1 MKISVIIPTMNEP
14 AIANVV
20 DDVLDALQQYS
31 VEVIVVDKSKDETA
45 VRAAELGAKVIH
57 QTGTGYGDA
66 YITGFKHISEDTET
80 VVILDGDYT
89 YDPYDIPK
97 LLQPINDGADV
108 VIGTRFALMDKGAMS
123 RRNALG
129 NRMLT
134 ALLRSL
140 YHVRLT
146 DSQSGMRAIRRSAL
160 DRLRL
165 QSPNMPFASE
175 MIIEAQKENL
185 AITEVPIRYRTRV
198 GHAKLYPFRDAF
210 GILFVTIR
218 RFLDYNPLVILLPIG
233 LALILIGLGYGT
245 TILIE
250 YTNAGTVTRLAGVV
264 LSVILILAGVQT
276 LCFGLLSDLLLTNAQ
291 RRRAKLSPSGK
302 VWRR

>member
-45 VRAAELGAKVIH
+45 MRAAELGAKVIH

-66 YITGFKHISEDTET
+66 YLTGFKHVSEDTET

-108 VIGTRFALMDKGAMS
+108 VIGTRFAFMDKGAMS

-198 GHAKLYPFRDAF
+198 GQAKLDPFRDAF
-210 GILFVTIR
+210 SILSITVR
-218 RFLDYNPLVILLPIG
+218 LVRDYNPLVIFLPIG
-233 LALILIGLGYGT
+233 LALMLVGLGYGT
-245 TILIE
+245 SILIE
-250 YTNAGTVTRLAGVV
+250 YIKTGIVTRLAAAI
-264 LSVILILAGVQT
+264 LSVLLILTGLQIT
-276 LCFGLLSDLLLTNAQ
+276 LFGLLADIILTNL
-291 RRRAKLSPSGK
+291 RRR
-302 VWRR
+302 

>member
-14 AIANVV
+14 AIADVLH
-20 DDVLDALQQYS
+20 DVLDALQQYS

-45 VRAAELGAKVIH
+45 TRAAELGVKVIH

-66 YITGFKHISEDTET
+66 YITGFKHISEDTEI

-140 YHVRLT
+140 YHVRVT

-160 DRLRL
+160 DRLKL

-185 AITEVPIRYRTRV
+185 AITEVPIRYRARV

-210 GILFVTIR
+210 SILSITVR
-218 RFLDYNPLVILLPIG
+218 LVRDYNPLVIFLPIG
-233 LALILIGLGYGT
+233 LALMLVGLGYGT
-245 TILIE
+245 TILID
-250 YTNAGTVTRLAGVV
+250 YIHTGIVTRIAAAI
-264 LSVILILAGVQT
+264 LSVLLILTGLQIT
-276 LCFGLLSDLLLTNAQ
+276 LFGLLADIILTNL
-291 RRRAKLSPSGK
+291 RRR
-302 VWRR
+302 

>member
-1 MKISVIIPTMNEP
+1 MKISVIIPTMDEP
-14 AIANVV
+14 AIA
-20 DDVLDALQQYS
+20 DVLHDVFDALQQYS

-140 YHVRLT
+140 YHVRVT

-185 AITEVPIRYRTRV
+185 SITEVPIRYRTRV
-198 GHAKLYPFRDAF
+198 GQAKLDPFRDAF
-210 GILFVTIR
+210 SILSITVR
-218 RFLDYNPLVILLPIG
+218 LVRDYNPLVIFLPIG
-233 LALILIGLGYGT
+233 LALMLVGLGYGT
-245 TILIE
+245 SILIE
-250 YTNAGTVTRLAGVV
+250 YIKTGIVTRLAAAI
-264 LSVILILAGVQT
+264 LSVLLILTGLQIT
-276 LCFGLLSDLLLTNAQ
+276 LFGLLADIILTNL
-291 RRRAKLSPSGK
+291 RRR
-302 VWRR
+302 

>member
-14 AIANVV
+14 AIADVLH
-20 DDVLDALQQYS
+20 DVLDALKQYS

-45 VRAAELGAKVIH
+45 VRAAQLGAKVIH

-66 YITGFKHISEDTET
+66 YLTGFKHMSEDTEI

-97 LLQPINDGADV
+97 LLQPINDGADL
-108 VIGTRFALMDKGAMS
+108 VIGARFALMDEGAMS

-140 YHVRLT
+140 YHVRVT

-185 AITEVPIRYRTRV
+185 TITEVPIRYRTRV
-198 GHAKLYPFRDAF
+198 GRAKLDPFRDAF
-210 GILFVTIR
+210 SIVSITVRLVR
-218 RFLDYNPLVILLPIG
+218 DYNPLVIFLPIG
-233 LALILIGLGYGT
+233 LALMLAGLGYGT
-245 TILIE
+245 TILVDYIH
-250 YTNAGTVTRLAGVV
+250 TGIVTRIAAAI
-264 LSVILILAGVQT
+264 LSVLLILTGLQIT
-276 LCFGLLSDLLLTNAQ
+276 LFGLLADIILTNL
-291 RRRAKLSPSGK
+291 RRR
-302 VWRR
+302 

>member
-14 AIANVV
+14 AIA
-20 DDVLDALQQYS
+20 DVLHDVFDALQQYS

-45 VRAAELGAKVIH
+45 MRAAELGAKVIH

-66 YITGFKHISEDTET
+66 YLTGFKHVSEETET

-129 NRMLT
+129 NRILT

-198 GHAKLYPFRDAF
+198 GQAKLDPFRDAF
-210 GILFVTIR
+210 SILSITVR
-218 RFLDYNPLVILLPIG
+218 LVRDYNPLVIFLPIG
-233 LALILIGLGYGT
+233 LALMLVGLGYGT
-245 TILIE
+245 SILIE
-250 YTNAGTVTRLAGVV
+250 YIKTGIVTRLAAAI
-264 LSVILILAGVQT
+264 LSVLLILTGLQIT
-276 LCFGLLSDLLLTNAQ
+276 LFGLLADIILTNL
-291 RRRAKLSPSGK
+291 RRR
-302 VWRR
+302 

>member
-45 VRAAELGAKVIH
+45 MRAAELGAKVIH

-198 GHAKLYPFRDAF
+198 GQAKLDPFRDAF
-210 GILFVTIR
+210 SILSITVR
-218 RFLDYNPLVILLPIG
+218 LVRDYNPLVIFLPIG
-233 LALILIGLGYGT
+233 LALMLVGLGYGT
-245 TILIE
+245 SILIE
-250 YTNAGTVTRLAGVV
+250 YIKTGIVTRLAAAI
-264 LSVILILAGVQT
+264 LSVLLILTGLQIT
-276 LCFGLLSDLLLTNAQ
+276 LFGLLADIILTNL
-291 RRRAKLSPSGK
+291 RRR
-302 VWRR
+302 

>member
-14 AIANVV
+14 AIA
-20 DDVLDALQQYS
+20 DVLHDVFDALQQYS

-45 VRAAELGAKVIH
+45 MRAAELGAKVIH

-123 RRNALG
+123 RRNVLG

-198 GHAKLYPFRDAF
+198 GQAKLDPFRDAF
-210 GILFVTIR
+210 SILSITVR
-218 RFLDYNPLVILLPIG
+218 LVRDYNPLVIFLPIG
-233 LALILIGLGYGT
+233 LALMLVGLGYGT
-245 TILIE
+245 SILIE
-250 YTNAGTVTRLAGVV
+250 YIKTGIVTRLAAAI
-264 LSVILILAGVQT
+264 LSVLLILTGLQIT
-276 LCFGLLSDLLLTNAQ
+276 LFGLLADIILTNL
-291 RRRAKLSPSGK
+291 RRR
-302 VWRR
+302 

>member
-1 MKISVIIPTMNEP
+1 MKISVIIPTMDEP
-14 AIANVV
+14 AIADVLH
-20 DDVLDALQQYS
+20 DVLDALQQHS
-31 VEVIVVDKSKDETA
+31 VELIVVDKSKDETA
-45 VRAAELGAKVIH
+45 TRAAELGAKVIH

-66 YITGFKHISEDTET
+66 YITGFQHISEDTET

-97 LLQPINDGADV
+97 LLQPINDGADL

-134 ALLRSL
+134 ALIRSL

-146 DSQSGMRAIRRSAL
+146 DSQSGMRAIRRFAL
-160 DRLRL
+160 DRLKL

-175 MIIEAQKENL
+175 MIIEAQKEGL

-198 GHAKLYPFRDAF
+198 GRAKLDPFRDAF
-210 GILFVTIR
+210 RILSITIR
-218 RFLDYNPLVILLPIG
+218 LVRDYNPLVIFLPIG
-233 LALILIGLGYGT
+233 LALMLVGLGYGT
-245 TILIE
+245 TILID
-250 YTNAGTVTRLAGVV
+250 YIHTGIVTRIAAAI
-264 LSVILILAGVQT
+264 LSVLLILTGLQIT
-276 LCFGLLSDLLLTNAQ
+276 LFGLLADIILTNL
-291 RRRAKLSPSGK
+291 RRR
-302 VWRR
+302 

>member
-14 AIANVV
+14 AIA
-20 DDVLDALQQYS
+20 DVLHDVFDALQQYS

-45 VRAAELGAKVIH
+45 MRAAELGAKVIH

-66 YITGFKHISEDTET
+66 YLTGFKHVSEDTET

-160 DRLRL
+160 DRLKL

-198 GHAKLYPFRDAF
+198 GQAKLDPFRDAF
-210 GILFVTIR
+210 SILSITVR
-218 RFLDYNPLVILLPIG
+218 LVRDYNPLVIFLPIG
-233 LALILIGLGYGT
+233 LALMLVGFGYGAS
-245 TILIE
+245 ILIE
-250 YTNAGTVTRLAGVV
+250 YIKTGIVTRLAAAI
-264 LSVILILAGVQT
+264 LSVLLILTGLQIT
-276 LCFGLLSDLLLTNAQ
+276 LFGLLADIILTNL
-291 RRRAKLSPSGK
+291 RRR
-302 VWRR
+302 

>member
-14 AIANVV
+14 AIADVLH
-20 DDVLDALQQYS
+20 DVLDALQQYS

-45 VRAAELGAKVIH
+45 MRAAELGAKVIH

-140 YHVRLT
+140 YHVRVT

-160 DRLRL
+160 DRLKL

-185 AITEVPIRYRTRV
+185 AITEVPIRYRARV

-210 GILFVTIR
+210 SILSITVR
-218 RFLDYNPLVILLPIG
+218 LVRDYNPLVIFLPIG
-233 LALILIGLGYGT
+233 LALMLVGLGYGT
-245 TILIE
+245 TILID
-250 YTNAGTVTRLAGVV
+250 YIHTGIVTRIAAAI
-264 LSVILILAGVQT
+264 LSVLLILTGLQIT
-276 LCFGLLSDLLLTNAQ
+276 LFGLLADIILTNL
-291 RRRAKLSPSGK
+291 RRR
-302 VWRR
+302 

>member
-14 AIANVV
+14 AIA
-20 DDVLDALQQYS
+20 DVLHDVFDALQQYS

-129 NRMLT
+129 NRILT

-198 GHAKLYPFRDAF
+198 GQAKLDPFRDAF
-210 GILFVTIR
+210 SILSITVR
-218 RFLDYNPLVILLPIG
+218 LVRDYNPLVIFLPIG
-233 LALILIGLGYGT
+233 LALMLVGLGYGT
-245 TILIE
+245 SILIE
-250 YTNAGTVTRLAGVV
+250 YIKTGIVTRLAAAI
-264 LSVILILAGVQT
+264 LSVLLILTGLQIT
-276 LCFGLLSDLLLTNAQ
+276 LFGLLADIILTNL
-291 RRRAKLSPSGK
+291 RRR
-302 VWRR
+302 

>member
-14 AIANVV
+14 AIA
-20 DDVLDALQQYS
+20 DVLHDVFDALQQYS

-45 VRAAELGAKVIH
+45 MRAAELGAKVIH

-123 RRNALG
+123 KRNVLG

-185 AITEVPIRYRTRV
+185 AITEVPIKYRNRV
-198 GHAKLYPFRDAF
+198 GRAKLYPFRDAF
-210 GILFVTIR
+210 SILFTTIR
-218 RFLDYNPLVILLPIG
+218 LVRDYNPLVIFLPIG
-233 LALILIGLGYGT
+233 LALMLVGLGYGT
-245 TILIE
+245 SILIE
-250 YTNAGTVTRLAGVV
+250 YIKTGIVTRLAAAI
-264 LSVILILAGVQT
+264 LSVLLILTGLQIT
-276 LCFGLLSDLLLTNAQ
+276 LFGLLADIILTNL
-291 RRRAKLSPSGK
+291 RRR
-302 VWRR
+302 